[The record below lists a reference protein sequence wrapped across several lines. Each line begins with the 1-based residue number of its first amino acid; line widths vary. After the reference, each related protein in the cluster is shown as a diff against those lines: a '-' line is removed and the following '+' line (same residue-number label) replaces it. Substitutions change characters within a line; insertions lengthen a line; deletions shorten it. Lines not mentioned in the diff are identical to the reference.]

1 MSVLI
6 KTDRGY
12 KPSPR
17 RILDTN
23 LGKNKQKKKERKKEI
38 ESKMVSKAVSLEPTV
53 SLGISTNVNMDRMAA
68 FLLPSESLSLADTKS
83 GNLTGSV
90 RFLASKNLL

>member
-23 LGKNKQKKKERKKEI
+23 LGKNKQKKERKKEI

-53 SLGISTNVNMDRMAA
+53 SLGISTNVNMHRMAA

>member
-23 LGKNKQKKKERKKEI
+23 LGKNKQKKERKKEI

-53 SLGISTNVNMDRMAA
+53 SLGISTNVNMDGMAA